1 MTESDIVAKAIAAL
15 DTVRES
21 WLSRQEVV
29 GCDVGYNYV
38 DGVRTDEI
46 VLRAH
51 VHWPADNSQPTPF
64 PEKVGDFRVIIIEA
78 NYGFDEAESE

>member
-1 MTESDIVAKAIAAL
+1 MSESEIVDRAIAAL
-15 DTVRES
+15 DSVRES

-29 GCDVGYNYV
+29 GCDVGYDYV

-51 VHWPADNSQPTPF
+51 VHWPADQPRTNSF
-64 PEKVGDFRVIIIEA
+64 PEKVGEFRVIIVEA
-78 NYGFDEAESE
+78 NYGIDETEPE